1 MGITNSAR
9 IRALSI
15 ISITVIIMF
24 LLLTSASQATG
35 EVTDTFDYRVRPGD
49 TLWGIALEHGPDG
62 MDTRAIISTIER
74 INGLDGGVLQAG
86 AVLEIPVLSTS

>member
-62 MDTRAIISTIER
+62 MDTRAIIATIER
-74 INGLDGGVLQAG
+74 INGLDGDVLQAG